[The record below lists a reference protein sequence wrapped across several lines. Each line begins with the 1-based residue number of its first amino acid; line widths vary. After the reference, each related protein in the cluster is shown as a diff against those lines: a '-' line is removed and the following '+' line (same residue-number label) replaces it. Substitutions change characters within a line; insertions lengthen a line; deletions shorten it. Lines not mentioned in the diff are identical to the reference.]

1 MENHK
6 NQIAKIQE
14 IHLLELQNLRS
25 DRELRERESK
35 KRLVDMKK
43 AYQGQVEELDN
54 SHKEQMTETQDEA
67 ERNVNKLEKE
77 IKEVKER
84 HEKELDNLR

>member
-43 AYQGQVEELDN
+43 AYQG
-54 SHKEQMTETQDEA
+54 
-67 ERNVNKLEKE
+67 
-77 IKEVKER
+77 
-84 HEKELDNLR
+84 